1 VLVPLLLL
9 AAPLVA
15 AALAWGSWGAFAVC
29 LLIALVQ
36 YQSLR
41 HTEQFSTR
49 IWRTVGKGRRGRQA
63 RAAEVAYLLSAA
75 AGVIVLVVVIVA
87 DP

>member
-1 VLVPLLLL
+1 MLVPLLLL

-15 AALAWGSWGAFAVC
+15 AALAWGRWGAFAVC
-29 LLIALVQ
+29 LLIALVE

-49 IWRTVGKGRRGRQA
+49 IWRTIGKGAKGRQA
-63 RAAEVAYLLSAA
+63 RAAEVVYLLSAV
-75 AGVIVLVVVIVA
+75 AGVLALIVVVLTR
-87 DP
+87 